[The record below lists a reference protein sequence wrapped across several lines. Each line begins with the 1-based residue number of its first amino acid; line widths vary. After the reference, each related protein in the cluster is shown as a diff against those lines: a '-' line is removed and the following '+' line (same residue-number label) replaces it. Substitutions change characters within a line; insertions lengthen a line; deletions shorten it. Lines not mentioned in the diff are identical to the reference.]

1 MGEERARYVIVTTT
15 MSSRSFRPRVA
26 RARRRRRRRCPC
38 VRSSSRTRR
47 DVAPSVGRRPRSVAR
62 AGGNDVGG
70 VRDQKLLLKDF
81 ISCKLVKDFI
91 SWDSIFIVVACVF
104 VDLKKIIPA
113 PARLAFAPRLFG
125 QQARFPSEG
134 KVKAS
139 VLPHHLSALVQGARF
154 FQFL

>member
-1 MGEERARYVIVTTT
+1 
-15 MSSRSFRPRVA
+15 
-26 RARRRRRRRCPC
+26 
-38 VRSSSRTRR
+38 
-47 DVAPSVGRRPRSVAR
+47 VAPSVGRRPRSVAR

-113 PARLAFAPRLFG
+113 RARLAFAPRLFG
-125 QQARFPSEG
+125 QQARFMSEG

-139 VLPHHLSALVQGARF
+139 VFPHHLSALVQGARF
-154 FQFL
+154 QFL

>member
-62 AGGNDVGG
+62 AGGTDVGG
-70 VRDQKLLLKDF
+70 VRDQKLLL
-81 ISCKLVKDFI
+81 KDFI

-125 QQARFPSEG
+125 QKALFMSEG

-139 VLPHHLSALVQGARF
+139 VFPHHLSALVQGVR